1 MFLGYNTNFIELY
14 WLKPGVSIMFI
25 YRNPYALNVISMGR
39 GSFNQGCQVQ
49 KNLNL
54 ATSSFKKGQILK
66 NEKGQIKAEFP

>member
-1 MFLGYNTNFIELY
+1 
-14 WLKPGVSIMFI
+14 MFI

-66 NEKGQIKAEFP
+66 NEKRPNKGRISLNVFVKITKLKLRIS